1 MDEGLMAGKIMEGS
15 KEDGGGERRIE
26 CCGDV
31 DLIAIGAR

>member
-15 KEDGGGERRIE
+15 KEDGGGRRIE